1 MKLPKFLAVGLL
13 GTISNLTLFYIFVD
27 RMMFPAL
34 QISIITFLIASLQ
47 NYILNHFWTFTK
59 TMDAEPPKILNYF
72 RFLFVA
78 MIGLFVNLLILWWF
92 IETFDPKIK
101 VIAQAFGIA
110 GGTMFNF
117 LGSKYWV
124 FK

>member
-13 GTISNLTLFYIFVD
+13 GAISNLTLFYIFAD
-27 RMMFPAL
+27 RLMFPAL
-34 QISIITFLIASLQ
+34 QISMITFLIASLQ

-59 TMDAEPPKILNYF
+59 TMDSEPPKILNYF

-124 FK
+124 FR

>member
-1 MKLPKFLAVGLL
+1 MELPKFLAVGLL

-27 RMMFPAL
+27 RLMFPAL

-59 TMDAEPPKILNYF
+59 KMDAEPPKILNYF

-78 MIGLFVNLLILWWF
+78 MIGLFINLLILWWV

>member
-27 RMMFPAL
+27 RLMFPAL

-59 TMDAEPPKILNYF
+59 KIDAEPPKILNYF

>member
-13 GTISNLTLFYIFVD
+13 GTITNLALFYFFVD
-27 RMMFPAL
+27 ILMFPAL
-34 QISIITFLIASLQ
+34 QISMITFLIASLQ

-92 IETFDPKIK
+92 IETFDPTIK

>member
-13 GTISNLTLFYIFVD
+13 GTITNLALFYIFVD
-27 RMMFPAL
+27 ILMFPAL

-92 IETFDPKIK
+92 IETFDPTIK

>member
-27 RMMFPAL
+27 RLMFPAL

-92 IETFDPKIK
+92 IETFDPNIK

>member
-13 GTISNLTLFYIFVD
+13 GTITNLTLFYIFVD
-27 RMMFPAL
+27 IMMFPAL

>member
-27 RMMFPAL
+27 RLMFPAL

-78 MIGLFVNLLILWWF
+78 MIGLFVNLLILWWV
-92 IETFDPKIK
+92 IDTFDPNIK

>member
-13 GTISNLTLFYIFVD
+13 GAITNLALFYFFVD
-27 RMMFPAL
+27 ILMFPAL
-34 QISIITFLIASLQ
+34 QISMITFLIASLQ

-59 TMDAEPPKILNYF
+59 KMDAEPPKILNYF

-78 MIGLFVNLLILWWF
+78 MIGLFINLLILWWF

-124 FK
+124 FR

>member
-27 RMMFPAL
+27 RLMFPAL

-59 TMDAEPPKILNYF
+59 KMDAEPPKILNYF

-92 IETFDPKIK
+92 IETFDPTIK
-101 VIAQAFGIA
+101 VIAQAFGFA

>member
-13 GTISNLTLFYIFVD
+13 GTITNLTLFYIFVD
-27 RMMFPAL
+27 IMMFPAL

-47 NYILNHFWTFTK
+47 NYILN
-59 TMDAEPPKILNYF
+59 
-72 RFLFVA
+72 
-78 MIGLFVNLLILWWF
+78 
-92 IETFDPKIK
+92 DPAIK
-101 VIAQAFGIA
+101 VVAQAFGIA
-110 GGTMFNF
+110 GGTMINF

>member
-27 RMMFPAL
+27 RLMFPAL

-110 GGTMFNF
+110 GGTIFNF

>member
-13 GTISNLTLFYIFVD
+13 GTITNLALFYFFVD
-27 RMMFPAL
+27 ILMFPAL
-34 QISIITFLIASLQ
+34 QISMITFLIASLQ

-78 MIGLFVNLLILWWF
+78 MIGLFVNLLILWWV
-92 IETFDPKIK
+92 IETFDPNIK

>member
-27 RMMFPAL
+27 RLMFPAL

-92 IETFDPKIK
+92 IETFVPTIK

>member
-27 RMMFPAL
+27 RLMFPAL

-59 TMDAEPPKILNYF
+59 KMDAEPPKILNYF

-101 VIAQAFGIA
+101 VVAQAFGIA

>member
-27 RMMFPAL
+27 RLMFPAL

-78 MIGLFVNLLILWWF
+78 MIGLFVNLLILWWV
-92 IETFDPKIK
+92 IDTFDPNIK

-117 LGSKYWV
+117 LGSKYWI

>member
-13 GTISNLTLFYIFVD
+13 GTITNLTLFYIFVD
-27 RMMFPAL
+27 IMMFPAL

-78 MIGLFVNLLILWWF
+78 MIGLFVNLLILWWV

-124 FK
+124 FR

>member
-13 GTISNLTLFYIFVD
+13 GTISNLTLFYIFAD
-27 RMMFPAL
+27 RLMFPAL

>member
-27 RMMFPAL
+27 RLMFPAL

-59 TMDAEPPKILNYF
+59 KMDAEPPKILNYF

-92 IETFDPKIK
+92 IETFDPTIK

-124 FK
+124 FR

>member
-27 RMMFPAL
+27 RLMFPAL

-47 NYILNHFWTFTK
+47 NYILNNFWTFTK

>member
-27 RMMFPAL
+27 RLMFPAL

-59 TMDAEPPKILNYF
+59 IMDAEPPKILNYF

>member
-92 IETFDPKIK
+92 IETFDPTIK

>member
-27 RMMFPAL
+27 RLMFPAL

-59 TMDAEPPKILNYF
+59 MRDAEPPKILNYF

-124 FK
+124 FR

>member
-27 RMMFPAL
+27 RQMFPAL

-78 MIGLFVNLLILWWF
+78 MIGLFVNLLILWWV
-92 IETFDPKIK
+92 IETFDPNIK

>member
-27 RMMFPAL
+27 RLMFPAL

-92 IETFDPKIK
+92 IENFDPTIK

-117 LGSKYWV
+117 LGSKYWI

>member
-27 RMMFPAL
+27 RLMFPAL

-92 IETFDPKIK
+92 IETFDPTIK

>member
-27 RMMFPAL
+27 RLMFPAL

-59 TMDAEPPKILNYF
+59 TSDAEPPKILNYF

>member
-27 RMMFPAL
+27 RLMFPAL
-34 QISIITFLIASLQ
+34 QISMITFLIASLQ

>member
-27 RMMFPAL
+27 RQMFPAL

>member
-27 RMMFPAL
+27 RLMFPAL

-110 GGTMFNF
+110 GGPMFNF

>member
-13 GTISNLTLFYIFVD
+13 GTITNLTLFYIFVD
-27 RMMFPAL
+27 IMMFPAL

-59 TMDAEPPKILNYF
+59 TRDAEPPKILNYF

-92 IETFDPKIK
+92 IETFDPTIK

>member
-13 GTISNLTLFYIFVD
+13 GTITNLALFYFFVD
-27 RMMFPAL
+27 ILMFPAL
-34 QISIITFLIASLQ
+34 QISMITFLIASLQ

-59 TMDAEPPKILNYF
+59 TMNAEPPKILNYF

>member
-13 GTISNLTLFYIFVD
+13 GTITNLTLFYIFVD
-27 RMMFPAL
+27 IMMFPAL

-59 TMDAEPPKILNYF
+59 DMGANSPKISNYF
-72 RFLFVA
+72 RFLLVA
-78 MIGLFVNLLILWWF
+78 TIGLFINLLILWWF
-92 IETFDPKIK
+92 IETFDPAIK
-101 VIAQAFGIA
+101 VVAQAFGIA
-110 GGTMFNF
+110 GGTMINF

>member
-27 RMMFPAL
+27 RLMFPAL

-92 IETFDPKIK
+92 IEIFDPKIK

>member
-13 GTISNLTLFYIFVD
+13 GTITNLTLFYIFVD
-27 RMMFPAL
+27 IMMFPAL

-59 TMDAEPPKILNYF
+59 TMNAEPPKILNYF

-78 MIGLFVNLLILWWF
+78 MIGLFVNLLILWWV

-124 FK
+124 FR